1 LFKLNTKKELYDLP
15 DITTIKEEILNNNMT
30 KAVLSKPRLKSNE
43 EIKIVINKKEKGYQA
58 ESYTKTQVFHKNL
71 SNEDTANFF
80 VENAGKAFLQA
91 NVWTSCHEYIM
102 LSSKKGNM
110 TVKRKDITSAVK
122 TNTSHNKKKNYII
135 EEGSDVP
142 ALVDMG
148 IFTKDG
154 KVVSQMYDKFRQINR
169 FVEIID
175 DTIKNS
181 DFKKLNIIDFGCGKS
196 YLTFILYHY
205 FTKIKNIDVKI
216 TGLDLKK
223 DVIENCN
230 KSAQKYGYTNLR
242 FELGDI
248 NGYKTDEN
256 IDMVITLHACDTATD
271 YALYN
276 AINWNAKLI
285 FSVPC
290 CQHEVNSQINSDKLS
305 ILTRYGILKERTS
318 AIITDAIRGNMLTS
332 CGYKTQ
338 IMEFIDM
345 AHTPKN
351 VLIRATKQYV
361 PEKTKL
367 KAMEETE
374 SIIEEFNL
382 SPTLYNLL
390 K

>member
-1 LFKLNTKKELYDLP
+1 MI
-15 DITTIKEEILNNNMT
+15 DIIAIKEEFLNNNIT
-30 KAVLSKPRLKSNE
+30 KAVLSKPHSKSYE
-43 EIKIVINKKEKGYQA
+43 TIKIVINKKKNGYQA

-71 SNEDTANFF
+71 NPEDTAAFF
-80 VENAGKAFLQA
+80 LENAGKTFLQA
-91 NVWTSCHEYIM
+91 NAWTTCHEYIV

-110 TVKRKDITSAVK
+110 SVKRKNNVNEVK
-122 TNTSHNKKKNYII
+122 TNTSHNKRKNYLI
-135 EEGSDVP
+135 EEGSDIP
-142 ALVDMG
+142 ALIDMG

-154 KVVSQMYDKFRQINR
+154 KVVQQMYDKFRQINR

-175 DTIKNS
+175 DTIKNA

-216 TGLDLKK
+216 MGLDLKK

-230 KSAQKYGYTNLR
+230 KSAKKYGYTNLK

-276 AINWNAKLI
+276 AIKWNAKLI

-290 CQHEVNSQINSDKLS
+290 CQHEINSQIKSDKLS

-361 PEKTKL
+361 SSQTKL
-367 KAMEETE
+367 KAIEEAK
-374 SIIEEFNL
+374 SIMEEFNL

-390 K
+390 KIN